1 MKGPI
6 LVVQDLQA
14 GYERGAPI
22 LRGVS
27 FDISRGEMLAVLGPN
42 GAGKSTLIRAVAG
55 LVTKFAGEVRLLGKD
70 ITSAMAHELVRA
82 GLGFVPQTDN
92 VFTHMPIS
100 DNLRLAADILPKTER
115 RSQIES
121 MYVLFPDLARRPQL
135 EAGRLSG
142 GQRQMLAIARAL
154 IPRPQLLLLDEAS
167 AGLSPKLVGELLV
180 KLRQIKA
187 QGVTI
192 LLVEQNAKAALG
204 AADRAVILN
213 GGQIAH
219 EGSCADLLRDRSI
232 GQLFF
237 GLKPKG
243 TVV

>member
-92 VFTHMPIS
+92 VFTHMPFS
-100 DNLRLAADILPKTER
+100 VNLRLAADILPKTER

>member
-121 MYVLFPDLARRPQL
+121 MYFLFPDLARRPQL

>member
-121 MYVLFPDLARRPQL
+121 MYGLFPDLARRPQL

-237 GLKPKG
+237 GLKPTG

>member
-204 AADRAVILN
+204 AANRAVILN